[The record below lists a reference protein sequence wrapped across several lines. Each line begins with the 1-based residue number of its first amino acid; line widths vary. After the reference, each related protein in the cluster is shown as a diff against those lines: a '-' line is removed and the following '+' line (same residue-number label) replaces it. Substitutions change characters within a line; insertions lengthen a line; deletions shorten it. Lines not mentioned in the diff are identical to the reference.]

1 MLAFAAADVVGSL
14 DSCQRM
20 SLSVC
25 FTRILKKSSS
35 SQIDYDLIIDVHVI
49 VYSNF
54 MFPIKNYHVSYIK
67 EVLIYFLV
75 FHLTLHPMLC

>member
-25 FTRILKKSSS
+25 LHAYLKKSSS

-49 VYSNF
+49 VYSN
-54 MFPIKNYHVSYIK
+54 PVKDVRHDELYRITIHGALVSR
-67 EVLIYFLV
+67 E
-75 FHLTLHPMLC
+75 